1 MQQPGPDLSEEGEEG
16 GSSTLSYVGVGAD
29 VDEPVEAETDA
40 TVGARDREP
49 VRAVRVDD
57 RQTNEAPL
65 THRKKFSSQEFVA
78 AVIFVFVFFSL
89 SMNEG
94 GCCVRY
100 SLPD

>member
-1 MQQPGPDLSEEGEEG
+1 MS
-16 GSSTLSYVGVGAD
+16 VGVD

-78 AVIFVFVFFSL
+78 AVIFVFVFFL

-94 GCCVRY
+94 G
-100 SLPD
+100 

>member
-1 MQQPGPDLSEEGEEG
+1 MPEKHLGKTRPCPFCILFLIQGGERWEEEEER

-40 TVGARDREP
+40 TVGARVREP

-65 THRKKFSSQEFVA
+65 Q
-78 AVIFVFVFFSL
+78 I
-89 SMNEG
+89 
-94 GCCVRY
+94 
-100 SLPD
+100 